1 MDTQIK
7 DLSTDLESKLAR
19 AKEIVAKGSTKNYTP
34 EEAEFMDD
42 LRTKTELRKKLK
54 RRKLLRKKL
63 SIKKT
68 GFFNGLMGGLLG
80 RSSRKAKKLRKA
92 RKLRKLRKLRKNKKR
107 RAKSGKRSAI
117 GGGALYALKTVA
129 TGAAIQ
135 LGAEAAKRALAM

>member
-1 MDTQIK
+1 MDYNMLVRK
-7 DLSTDLESKLAR
+7 AR
-19 AKEIVAKGSTKNYTP
+19 SRNIRITK
-34 EEAEFMDD
+34 
-42 LRTKTELRKKLK
+42 KTRNGRKYLTASELRKKLK